1 MTTTRRIA
9 RPPANGA
16 RRGRSNKLR
25 ERTAFEI
32 WVRAAGRCQ
41 YPGCN
46 RELLGDLLGGN
57 RSGRF
62 GFVAHIVADAPEGPR
77 GDPVR
82 SQGLADDIRNLMLLC
97 GTHHKVVDI
106 DEVLAHPEDVLLAM
120 KTAHEERIR
129 IQTAISEERGSHVLI
144 YGANIGRH
152 EAPLSFDR
160 IARDMMPERYPAGGR
175 PIAIELLGSP
185 FTDHEADFWSIQRRV
200 LHEGFGTQVR
210 DRLARREIN
219 HLSVFALAP
228 QPLLIELGTLLCDI
242 APMEV
247 RQLHREP
254 SGWRW
259 ARDNQPISYSVRR
272 PADRTGTPA
281 LVLALSATVTEER
294 ITAVLGPGAAV
305 WTIAAEQPGND
316 VMRRPEDLQEFR
328 RLVRVLFEEIKVVHG
343 ENAVISIFPA
353 LPASAAVEVGRVWM
367 PKADLPLQ
375 VYDQNRARGGFKP
388 ALLIGTPGER
398 ARPAA

>member
-1 MTTTRRIA
+1 MTASRRMA
-9 RPPANGA
+9 KPPTNGS

-25 ERTAFEI
+25 ERTVFEI

-46 RELLGDLLGGN
+46 RILLGDLLAGN

-62 GFVAHIVADAPEGPR
+62 GFVAHIVADAPNGPR

-82 SQGLADDIRNLMLLC
+82 SHELADDIRNVMLLC
-97 GTHHKVVDI
+97 GTHHKVVDV
-106 DEVLAHPEDVLLAM
+106 DELLAHPEEVLLAM
-120 KTAHEERIR
+120 KAAHEERIQ
-129 IQTAISEERGSHVLI
+129 IQTAISEERASHVLI

-185 FTDHEADFWSIQRRV
+185 FTDYEADYWSIQRRV
-200 LHEGFGTQVR
+200 LHEWFGTQVR

-242 APMEV
+242 ALMEV

-259 ARDNQPISYSVRR
+259 ARDGQPISYSVRR
-272 PADRTGTPA
+272 PAERTGLPA

-294 ITAVLGPGAAV
+294 ITVALGPRAAV
-305 WTIAAEQPGND
+305 WAIAAEQPGND

-328 RLVRVLFEEIKVVHG
+328 RLVRMLFDEIKAAHG
-343 ENAVISIFPA
+343 EDAVISIFPV
-353 LPASAAVEVGRVWM
+353 LPVSAAVEVGRVWM

-375 VYDQNRARGGFKP
+375 VYDQNRAHGGFEP
-388 ALLIGTPGER
+388 ALLIGTRRER
-398 ARPAA
+398 GHPAA